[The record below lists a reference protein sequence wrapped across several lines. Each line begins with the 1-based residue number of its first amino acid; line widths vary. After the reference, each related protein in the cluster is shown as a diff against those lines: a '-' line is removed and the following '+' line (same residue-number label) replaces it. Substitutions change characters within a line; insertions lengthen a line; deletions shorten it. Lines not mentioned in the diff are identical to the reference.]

1 MPAIDLARTY
11 FDQGF
16 SCSQAVSAAFAAEF
30 GLDAATML
38 RVASTFGG
46 GIARSGDTCGA
57 ISGALMVL
65 GLKYGATQPD
75 PAAKERAYEHGR
87 EFIARF
93 RARNGAVDCRDL
105 LGHDFA
111 TPEGRAAIKETK
123 IIRTICPA
131 LVASAVEILE
141 EMQIASQ
148 SDGAS

>member
-1 MPAIDLARTY
+1 MSKTDLARSY

-16 SCSQAVSAAFAAEF
+16 ACSQAVAAAFAAEF

-38 RVASTFGG
+38 RVGAAFGG

-57 ISGALMVL
+57 VSGALMAL

-75 PAAKERAYEHGR
+75 PAAKERAYEHAR

-93 RARNGAVDCRDL
+93 QACNGAVDCRDL

-123 IIRTICPA
+123 ITRAICPG
-131 LVASAVEILE
+131 LVVNAVEILE
-141 EMQIASQ
+141 EMLKA
-148 SDGAS
+148 

>member
-1 MPAIDLARTY
+1 MPAIDLARSY

-16 SCSQAVSAAFAAEF
+16 SCSQAVAAAFAAEF

-38 RVASTFGG
+38 RVSAMFGG

-57 ISGALMVL
+57 ASGALMVL
-65 GLKYGATQPD
+65 GLQYGATQPD

-111 TPEGRAAIKETK
+111 TPEGRAAIKELKVT
-123 IIRTICPA
+123 RAICPG

-141 EMQIASQ
+141 EMLKA
-148 SDGAS
+148 

>member
-1 MPAIDLARTY
+1 MPAIDLARSY

-16 SCSQAVSAAFAAEF
+16 SCSQAVAAAFAAEF
-30 GLDAATML
+30 DLDAATML
-38 RVASTFGG
+38 RVASMFGG

-57 ISGALMVL
+57 ASGALMVL

-93 RARNGAVDCRDL
+93 QARNGAVDCRDL

-123 IIRTICPA
+123 ITRTVCPG

-141 EMQIASQ
+141 EMLKA
-148 SDGAS
+148 